1 MFLETMCERVLEEIR
16 EDYENQALMERR
28 FRTEDSTAE
37 AMDDLG
43 IFFARDDHSCFPRYT
58 SVNS

>member
-28 FRTEDSTAE
+28 FRTDESLAE
-37 AMDDLG
+37 VGEDLG
-43 IFFARDDHSCFPRYT
+43 IFFARDDH
-58 SVNS
+58 